1 MQAKKLFIT
10 YFLCLSFFSKAQ
22 LVVPTAEADAKSL
35 QLYNEGRWKD
45 LIDFGKQKLASGID
59 FPLLQM
65 RMGFANFKLG
75 NYAQSSI
82 HYNKVKNI
90 EPYSKTANYYLYLSN
105 LYLNNQ
111 DVVRFYA
118 NKLDENT
125 KQEIKLQPFTISN
138 VETEVS
144 YKSPTNI
151 RRQDAQFYRLGLGL
165 NLGYNINLQ
174 QSIAS
179 FNQTIDEPAM
189 GLLGVSNP
197 RNITI
202 NQLEY
207 YAKAS
212 ITVSSKLQLIGGYH
226 FVKTPFNN
234 VEYNNH
240 IGFGGLQLTT
250 PYVHFKALANFA
262 TISNSNYTQYD
273 GVLSV
278 FPFGNTSLY
287 AITKGS
293 YNNKFIASQIL
304 GFKVAKSTWLEANAT
319 IGEYLNLL
327 DNDALYLYNDIDT
340 KLFKVGGS
348 LYTKI
353 SKKAILSLNYALEN
367 KRLFNSNTNFNQ
379 HSITGGIKWTF

>member
-111 DVVRFYA
+111 DVARFYA

-138 VETEVS
+138 VEAEVS

-240 IGFGGLQLTT
+240 IGFAGLQLTT
-250 PYVHFKALANFA
+250 PYVHVRALANFA

-353 SKKAILSLNYALEN
+353 SKKAILSLNYTLDN

>member
-22 LVVPTAEADAKSL
+22 LVVPTAEVDAKSL

-90 EPYSKTANYYLYLSN
+90 EPYSKTANYYLYLTN

-111 DVVRFYA
+111 DVARFYA

-202 NQLEY
+202 NQFEY

-250 PYVHFKALANFA
+250 PYVHVKALANFA

-278 FPFGNTSLY
+278 YPFGNTSLY

-304 GFKVAKSTWLEANAT
+304 GFKVAKNTWLEANAT

-353 SKKAILSLNYALEN
+353 SKKAILSLNYTLDN

>member
-1 MQAKKLFIT
+1 MQAKKLFII

-90 EPYSKTANYYLYLSN
+90 EPYTKTANYYLYLSN

-111 DVVRFYA
+111 DVARFYA
-118 NKLDENT
+118 SKLDENT

-202 NQLEY
+202 NQFEY

-212 ITVSSKLQLIGGYH
+212 ITVSSKLQLISGYH

-240 IGFGGLQLTT
+240 IGFAGLQLTT
-250 PYVHFKALANFA
+250 PYVHVKALANFA

-278 FPFGNTSLY
+278 YPFGNTSLY

-353 SKKAILSLNYALEN
+353 SKKAILSLNYTLDN

-379 HSITGGIKWTF
+379 HSITGGIRWTF